1 MNFRVMI
8 GKNPGTTAFGE
19 ILYNFNNILI
29 ESDFVQTSTYKSSK
43 GVVFC
48 LGLVKSKDK
57 TIAINSLFEKINKQ
71 SFQSSIDKLEGR
83 FLLFFISD
91 NSLYVGSDQFG
102 KLEVYFQ
109 QNKDNVALASNLDLL
124 PEDPSKDGFN
134 QAALVHTLT
143 YYGYSPPK
151 KDTLYNSVERLGVG
165 ECAYI
170 QDKNL
175 TLIKSNFVAQ
185 TTQDYSDI
193 KHNEYQD
200 IFLKHLKENASEDG
214 NLVYLS
220 SGWDST
226 SILAGLIHLF
236 GKDKVRGL
244 IGKHLYSDRSGCAN
258 QIEIDKANKIA
269 DYYGIELQTVDFDLC
284 NKSGDFFELVRTRMF
299 KHQLYGIPGIT
310 HYMLAVKSS
319 ELVTKNEMIFAGEI
333 SDGAHNLGFSQYAT
347 IFHPSYGFR
356 EYSDKM
362 ASYLF
367 GPTFLSLLING
378 QYTKDPIYQLFKSRV
393 DNAIFDEV
401 AEKPEEVKL
410 QLLTSFFLRGARM
423 PLWSLDNESLLMSHG
438 ADLYT
443 KNMQNSYLVD
453 IAKNMDTDNIY
464 ANYLYL
470 YNSFHWQGGTVRSLQ
485 TMADYYQ
492 LNTDL
497 PFWSSDLQD
506 FLAKM
511 PEEWGR
517 GLDLNPTKYPLK
529 KMLNDGKIDY
539 PYDYQKGAHSY
550 TYDIDH
556 SFNHSQEI
564 FCYSALVKDF
574 QNSIRKKPYHQILS
588 KEYFNLDYIDS
599 LVDEYIDS
607 PESLNVASI
616 GKLVPIIMLCYV
628 GWYGKR

>member
-1 MNFRVMI
+1 M
-8 GKNPGTTAFGE
+8 
-19 ILYNFNNILI
+19 
-29 ESDFVQTSTYKSSK
+29 
-43 GVVFC
+43 
-48 LGLVKSKDK
+48 
-57 TIAINSLFEKINKQ
+57 
-71 SFQSSIDKLEGR
+71 
-83 FLLFFISD
+83 
-91 NSLYVGSDQFG
+91 
-102 KLEVYFQ
+102 
-109 QNKDNVALASNLDLL
+109 
-124 PEDPSKDGFN
+124 
-134 QAALVHTLT
+134 
-143 YYGYSPPK
+143 
-151 KDTLYNSVERLGVG
+151 
-165 ECAYI
+165 
-170 QDKNL
+170 

-470 YNSFHWQGGTVRSLQ
+470 YNSFHWQGSTVRSLQ

-529 KMLNDGKIDY
+529 KMLKDGKIDY

-556 SFNHSQEI
+556 SFSHSQEI
-564 FCYSALVKDF
+564 FCYSALVEDF

-607 PESLNVASI
+607 PESLSVASI

-628 GWYGKR
+628 CLLYTSPSPRDS